1 MEKPVGWLFGQMV
14 NETQDWWNSFGE
26 SHSPLHKPV
35 TFYEKRPLDGME
47 LDFPRETYQAGKL
60 DYLFRRDTGPEIFP
74 LERTQ
79 KSCVVY
85 LSTGISDDSVNA
97 RPPPRHV
104 LSNKNQSNSSQSQ
117 SE

>member
-1 MEKPVGWLFGQMV
+1 
-14 NETQDWWNSFGE
+14 
-26 SHSPLHKPV
+26 
-35 TFYEKRPLDGME
+35 ME

-85 LSTGISDDSVNA
+85 LSTGISDDSLNA
-97 RPPPRHV
+97 RPPPPFAV
-104 LSNKNQSNSSQSQ
+104 KQKPK
-117 SE
+117 

>member
-47 LDFPRETYQAGKL
+47 LDFLPETYQAGKL
-60 DYLFRRDTGPEIFP
+60 DYLFRRDTGPEIFLWNEP
-74 LERTQ
+74 
-79 KSCVVY
+79 KSPVS
-85 LSTGISDDSVNA
+85 STFQPEYQMTLWMLD
-97 RPPPRHV
+97 PPRHV